1 MEVYL
6 RYTPQGEFLRT
17 ARWGW
22 PIFESLHFLGMSM
35 LLGTVGV
42 FDLRLLGF
50 ARRIPIAALHRL
62 IPIGI
67 AGFVINLITGF
78 CFLSAT
84 PDQYLFNLAFRW
96 KVTFITIAGLNVMVF
111 YARVFRRLLELPP
124 DTPPPLAARIAGGVS
139 LLAWIGVMSA
149 GRLLTFFRP
158 EGRGLGPHAARCGD
172 RTSARCG
179 RRASREDPDNQSRI
193 PEFKGGLALAGRRG
207 NLRP

>member
-1 MEVYL
+1 VLDQILHAVEAYL
-6 RYTPQGEFLRT
+6 RHTPQGEFLRT
-17 ARWGW
+17 AKWGW
-22 PIFESLHFLGMSM
+22 PIFESLHFTGMSM

-67 AGFVINLITGF
+67 SGFVINLITGF

-84 PDQYLFNLAFRW
+84 PDQYLFNLAFYW
-96 KVTFITIAGLNVMVF
+96 KITFIAIAGLNVMVF
-111 YARVFRRLLELPP
+111 YAGVFRRLLETPP
-124 DTPPPLAARIAGGVS
+124 DMPPPLAARMAGAVS

-158 EGRGLGPHAARCGD
+158 
-172 RTSARCG
+172 
-179 RRASREDPDNQSRI
+179 
-193 PEFKGGLALAGRRG
+193 
-207 NLRP
+207 

>member
-1 MEVYL
+1 MHAPDGGLHVLDQILHAVEAYL
-6 RYTPQGEFLRT
+6 RHTPQGEFLRT
-17 ARWGW
+17 AKWGW
-22 PIFESLHFLGMSM
+22 PIFESLHFTGMSM

-67 AGFVINLITGF
+67 SGFVINLITGF

-84 PDQYLFNLAFRW
+84 PDQYLFNRAFYW
-96 KVTFITIAGLNVMVF
+96 KVTFIVIAGLNVMVF
-111 YARVFRRLLELPP
+111 YAGVFRRLLETPP
-124 DTPPPLAARIAGGVS
+124 DTPPPLAARVAGAVS

-158 EGRGLGPHAARCGD
+158 
-172 RTSARCG
+172 
-179 RRASREDPDNQSRI
+179 
-193 PEFKGGLALAGRRG
+193 
-207 NLRP
+207 